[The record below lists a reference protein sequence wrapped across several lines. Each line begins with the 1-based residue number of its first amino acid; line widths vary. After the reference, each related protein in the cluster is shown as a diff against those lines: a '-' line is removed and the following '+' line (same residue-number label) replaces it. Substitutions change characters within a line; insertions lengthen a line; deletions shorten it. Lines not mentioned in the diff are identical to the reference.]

1 MNEENITV
9 EKFHEALIVAEQWL
23 TVNRDG
29 INAINVYP
37 VPDGD
42 TGTNMLLTWRQALES
57 INGTDAHTFAE
68 LLNKFSR
75 GALLGARGNSGVILS
90 QMIGG
95 LASALGDS
103 LDSITVSDLSI
114 GLRSASDNAYRA
126 ITEPVEGTMLT
137 VMREASTAGE
147 SSTVNL
153 EDFLDTVVS
162 ESYDSVARTPDLLP
176 RLKEAGVVDSG
187 GMGVAV
193 ILEGIAISLLERD
206 LPSEP
211 VVTGEIKVEMSG
223 VEHEGYGYCTE
234 FVILADVALKDF
246 EGELV
251 ELGGESILVVGDP
264 GAVRVHVHLE
274 DPGPALSAAVTH
286 GETVSIK
293 IDNMQIQHDNWA
305 DQQKADGTAPQ
316 GAIPSIGLVSV
327 ARGEGLI
334 NNFRE
339 LGANVIIDGGPTGKA
354 SAGELIEAA
363 KGAGLEHV
371 IILPNDKDVV
381 LAAEQAAE
389 SDPDFVRVIP
399 TRSAVSGLSAA
410 MAYLPEGDIDEI
422 CSLMTESIELV
433 QSLEV
438 SNSVR
443 DTSVNGIDIRVG
455 AGIGFLDGELVA
467 SEPSLAATLLAVLK
481 QGEASQSEIMT
492 LYTGEDATP
501 EEIERISEMTE
512 SHFPSLELD
521 IVEGGQP
528 LYPFIASL
536 E

>member
-1 MNEENITV
+1 MNEENITA
-9 EKFHEALIVAEQWL
+9 EKFHEALVVAEQWL

-57 INGTDAHTFAE
+57 INDLDSQTFSE
-68 LLNKFSR
+68 MLSKFSR

-95 LASALGDS
+95 LAAALS
-103 LDSITVSDLSI
+103 NHSDSITVSDLAT

-137 VMREASTAGE
+137 VMREASAAGE
-147 SSTVNL
+147 NSTANL
-153 EDFLDTVVS
+153 EVFLESVVT
-162 ESYDSVARTPDLLP
+162 ESYESVARTPDLLP

-193 ILEGIAISLLERD
+193 ILQGIATALLEKE

-211 VVTGEIKVEMSG
+211 VVTGAIKVEMSG

-234 FVILADVALKDF
+234 FVMLADVGLKDF
-246 EGELV
+246 EKKLV

-293 IDNMQIQHDNWA
+293 IDNMQVQHDDWA
-305 DQQKADGTAPQ
+305 DQQSNEGAAPQ
-316 GAIPSIGLVSV
+316 GNIPSIGLVSV
-327 ARGEGLI
+327 ARGDGLI
-334 NNFRE
+334 SNFRQ
-339 LGANVIIDGGPTGKA
+339 LGTNVIISGGPTGKA

-389 SDPDFVRVIP
+389 SNPDFFRVIP
-399 TRSAVSGLSAA
+399 TKSTVSGLSAA

-422 CSLMTESIELV
+422 CSLMNESIQLV
-433 QSLEV
+433 QSIEI

-467 SEPSLAATLLAVLK
+467 SDTSLAVTLISVLRHA
-481 QGEASQSEIMT
+481 EASQSEIMT
-492 LYTGEDATP
+492 LYTGEGATP
-501 EEIERISEMTE
+501 KEIEKLREMAE

-521 IVEGGQP
+521 IVDGGQP

>member
-1 MNEENITV
+1 MDEQHISV
-9 EKFHEALIVAEQWL
+9 EKFHGALVVAEQWL

-57 INGTDAHTFAE
+57 IKDTDAHTFNE
-68 LLNKFSR
+68 LLNKFSH

-95 LASALGDS
+95 LASALSKS
-103 LDSITVSDLSI
+103 LDSITVSDLSR

-137 VMREASTAGE
+137 VMREASTAAE
-147 SSTVNL
+147 NSTVNL
-153 EDFLDTVVS
+153 EAFLEAVVS
-162 ESYDSVARTPDLLP
+162 ESYDSVARTPELLP

-193 ILEGIAISLLERD
+193 ILEGIAVALLERE

-234 FVILADVALKDF
+234 FVMLADVALKDF
-246 EGELV
+246 EEELV

-274 DPGPALSAAVTH
+274 DPGPALSAAVSH

-305 DQQKADGTAPQ
+305 DQQKSGGSAPQ
-316 GAIPSIGLVSV
+316 GLIPSIGLVSV
-327 ARGEGLI
+327 VRGGGLI

-339 LGANVIIDGGPTGKA
+339 LGANIIIDGGPTGKA
-354 SAGELIEAA
+354 SAGELIEAVN
-363 KGAGLEHV
+363 GSGLEHV

-389 SDPDFVRVIP
+389 SDPDFIRVIP

-422 CSLMTESIELV
+422 CALMNESIELV
-433 QSLEV
+433 QSIEV

-467 SEPSLAATLLAVLK
+467 SEPSLAATLLEVLK
-481 QGEASQSEIMT
+481 RGDVSQSEIMT
-492 LYTGEDATP
+492 LYTGDGATP
-501 EEIERISEMTE
+501 EEIEKISEMTE

>member
-1 MNEENITV
+1 VNEENITV
-9 EKFHEALIVAEQWL
+9 EKFHEALVLAEKWL
-23 TVNRDG
+23 TINRDG

-57 INGTDAHTFAE
+57 IADASSQTFGE

-95 LASALGDS
+95 LAAALS
-103 LDSITVSDLSI
+103 SSSDSITVSDLAS

-137 VMREASTAGE
+137 VMREASAAGE
-147 SSTVNL
+147 NSTANL
-153 EDFLDTVVS
+153 EVFLESVVS
-162 ESYDSVARTPDLLP
+162 ESYDSVARTPNLLP

-193 ILEGIAISLLERD
+193 ILEGISTALLKRE

-211 VVTGEIKVEMSG
+211 VVTDEIKVEMSG

-234 FVILADVALKDF
+234 FVMLAGVGLKDF
-246 EGELV
+246 EAELV

-274 DPGPALSAAVTH
+274 DPGPALSAAVAH

-293 IDNMQIQHDNWA
+293 IDNMQVQHDDWA
-305 DQQKADGTAPQ
+305 DQQSSEGPASQ
-316 GAIPSIGLVSV
+316 GVIPAIGLVSV
-327 ARGEGLI
+327 ARGDGLI
-334 NNFRE
+334 SNFRQ
-339 LGANVIIDGGPTGKA
+339 LGVNVIIDGGPTGKV

-389 SDPDFVRVIP
+389 SNPDSIRVIP
-399 TRSAVSGLSAA
+399 TRSTVSGLAAA

-422 CSLMTESIELV
+422 CSLMNESIQLV
-433 QSLEV
+433 QSIEI

-455 AGIGFLDGELVA
+455 DGIGFLDGELVA
-467 SEPSLAATLLAVLK
+467 SDATLAATLVSVLK
-481 QGEASQSEIMT
+481 QADASQSEIMT
-492 LYTGEDATP
+492 LYTGEQVTP
-501 EEIERISEMTE
+501 EEIEELSEAAE

>member
-9 EKFHEALIVAEQWL
+9 EKFHEALILAEQWL

-57 INGTDAHTFAE
+57 IADASSETFGE

-95 LASALGDS
+95 LAAALSSS
-103 LDSITVSDLSI
+103 LDSITVSDLAT

-137 VMREASTAGE
+137 VMREASAAGE
-147 SSTVNL
+147 NSTANL
-153 EDFLDTVVS
+153 EIFLESVVS
-162 ESYDSVARTPDLLP
+162 ESYDSVARTPNLLP

-193 ILEGIAISLLERD
+193 ILEGISTALLERE

-211 VVTGEIKVEMSG
+211 VVTDEIKVEMSG

-234 FVILADVALKDF
+234 FVMLADVGLKDF
-246 EGELV
+246 EKELV

-274 DPGPALSAAVTH
+274 DPGPALSAAVAH

-293 IDNMQIQHDNWA
+293 IDNMQVQHDDWA
-305 DQQKADGTAPQ
+305 GQQSGEGSASHGV
-316 GAIPSIGLVSV
+316 IPAIGLVSV
-327 ARGEGLI
+327 ARGDGLI
-334 NNFRE
+334 NNFRQ
-339 LGANVIIDGGPTGKA
+339 LGVNVIIDGGPTGKA

-389 SDPDFVRVIP
+389 SNPDFIRVIP
-399 TRSAVSGLSAA
+399 TKSTVSGLTAA

-422 CSLMTESIELV
+422 CSLMNESIQLV
-433 QSLEV
+433 QSIEI

-443 DTSVNGIDIRVG
+443 DTSVNGIDIQVG

-467 SEPSLAATLLAVLK
+467 SNATLAATLLSVLK
-481 QGEASQSEIMT
+481 QAGASQSEIMT
-492 LYTGEDATP
+492 LYTGEQATP
-501 EEIERISEMTE
+501 EEIEELSEATE